1 MFECFFLSVGV
12 STYLCLAPDGI
23 WDPQGPD
30 LSNCS
35 SPWVNHITQK
45 VNTEQ
50 EEDLAGSVSRLL
62 MTIAE
67 SQIRCL

>member
-1 MFECFFLSVGV
+1 MFEYFFLSVGV

-45 VNTEQ
+45 VNTEPK
-50 EEDLAGSVSRLL
+50 RK
-62 MTIAE
+62 T
-67 SQIRCL
+67 